1 MQANCRLAPSA
12 AVGNLVNTRTLIDV
26 DVTLML
32 PDNFRI
38 DELNLAAMLVGV
50 VSDLETALRKS
61 HPALLACVVMH
72 RASLADVPAQNND
85 LEEFVAVD
93 QATGITVWFPDQVRV
108 EFCDRDPAVGYRF

>member
-1 MQANCRLAPSA
+1 
-12 AVGNLVNTRTLIDV
+12 
-26 DVTLML
+26 ML

-38 DELNLAAMLVGV
+38 DELNLAAMLVGI

-108 EFCDRDPAVGYRF
+108 EFCDRDPAVGYRFFAFALRYLCYRNPVSPRREAI